1 MKIKVCSWK
10 ACKSNFSEYITRR
23 IKWDVERLN
32 LKNIEI
38 EETMCM
44 GMCAKWPNVKI
55 DGEMNNYVEPAK
67 ISDRVVNW
75 PKKKKKKFNT
85 KK

>member
-1 MKIKVCSWK
+1 MIIQVCCWK
-10 ACKSNFSEYITRR
+10 TCKANFSEYITKR
-23 IKWDVERLN
+23 IKWDIERLN
-32 LKNIEI
+32 LKDIKI

-44 GMCAKWPNVKI
+44 GMCSRWPNVRI
-55 DGEMNNYVEPAK
+55 DWEIINYAEPAK

-75 PKKKKKKFNT
+75 PKKKKKKFN